1 MSVPRAPNMPAPIL
15 TEDQVEEAILAVQRQ
30 QEESLQCMA
39 LLREQHER
47 WQNSVEQLL
56 AQIRPEYT
64 EVVAD
69 LKGEKSKAPTQSTP
83 LEKSLETKPQ
93 VTRERPEISQDAMLA
108 IDSTMMEAF
117 QFQEK
122 GPLKRV
128 IGEIL
133 SDAAAK
139 KMSTAELSGWE
150 LYRHQVKKM
159 VDSKWFE
166 WTAGAIILLN
176 MITIGLE
183 TEVSLRSA
191 EGVMIFTNL
200 ERVFLAI
207 YTLELVV
214 RFIAGGRASIRD
226 PWWLLDFILVA
237 VGVVALVIAPTL
249 GSIAQQDFGGMESLL
264 IMRGLRL
271 LRLVRALRMISYFKV
286 MWRLV
291 YSLLTAGGTM
301 LSTSVLLLLALF
313 ISGVIAVEL
322 ITKDSDLKMNP
333 ITGPI
338 VEIHFASLPTPI
350 LTLVQFADASKA
362 GIGLFLCAHRLGGLQ
377 RFDELGH
384 CGAGGKCFGKCG
396 AGERIGKAPAEEQG
410 ERRVARDGRN
420 LQSPR
425 QGPQWS
431 YLAGRD

>member
-1 MSVPRAPNMPAPIL
+1 
-15 TEDQVEEAILAVQRQ
+15 
-30 QEESLQCMA
+30 MA

-214 RFIAGGRASIRD
+214 RFIAGGRASIRGRGGFGHRSNVGFHRPTGLRWD
-226 PWWLLDFILVA
+226 GELAHHAGPALATFGPGLADDQLLQGD
-237 VGVVALVIAPTL
+237 VAL
-249 GSIAQQDFGGMESLL
+249 
-264 IMRGLRL
+264 
-271 LRLVRALRMISYFKV
+271 
-286 MWRLV
+286 
-291 YSLLTAGGTM
+291 
-301 LSTSVLLLLALF
+301 
-313 ISGVIAVEL
+313 GV
-322 ITKDSDLKMNP
+322 
-333 ITGPI
+333 
-338 VEIHFASLPTPI
+338 
-350 LTLVQFADASKA
+350 
-362 GIGLFLCAHRLGGLQ
+362 
-377 RFDELGH
+377 
-384 CGAGGKCFGKCG
+384 
-396 AGERIGKAPAEEQG
+396 
-410 ERRVARDGRN
+410 
-420 LQSPR
+420 
-425 QGPQWS
+425 
-431 YLAGRD
+431 

>member
-1 MSVPRAPNMPAPIL
+1 MPAPIL

-249 GSIAQQDFGGMESLL
+249 GSIAQQ
-264 IMRGLRL
+264 
-271 LRLVRALRMISYFKV
+271 
-286 MWRLV
+286 
-291 YSLLTAGGTM
+291 
-301 LSTSVLLLLALF
+301 
-313 ISGVIAVEL
+313 
-322 ITKDSDLKMNP
+322 
-333 ITGPI
+333 
-338 VEIHFASLPTPI
+338 
-350 LTLVQFADASKA
+350 ADASKA
-362 GIGLFLCAHRLGGLQ
+362 GIGLFLCAHRLGGLH